1 MDRIHKIV
9 YINLDRRT
17 DRREQVEGELHR
29 MGVSGER
36 FAAIDRR
43 PGIVGCGLSHLAV
56 LERAEAEGWEN
67 VLVLED
73 DFQFVVDKETV
84 QKNLSR
90 FFESGIPYDILMLSY
105 NLQKKHPEQPEPPLN
120 EFLTRALDVQT
131 TSGYLIHR
139 RFYAPLRTLWKENL
153 PPLIETGQHWNYAL
167 DQSWKQLQP
176 TAQWFC
182 MNPRIG
188 MQRASYSDIGDQF
201 VYYGD
206 C

>member
-1 MDRIHKIV
+1 MDHIHKII

-17 DRREQVEGELHR
+17 DRREQIESELHR

-73 DFQFVVDKETV
+73 DFQFVVDKDTV
-84 QKNLSR
+84 QKNLSL

-105 NLQKKHPEQPEPPLN
+105 NLQKKHPEQVLQDVV
-120 EFLTRALDVQT
+120 TRALDVQT
-131 TSGYLIHR
+131 TSGYLVHR
-139 RFYAPLRTLWKENL
+139 RFYAPLVSLWKENL
-153 PPLIETGQHWNYAL
+153 PQLIATGEHWNYAL
-167 DQSWKQLQP
+167 DQSWKRLQP
-176 TAQWFC
+176 EAQWFC
-182 MNPRIG
+182 MTPRIG
-188 MQRASYSDIGDQF
+188 MQRASYSDIGERF
-201 VYYGD
+201 VHYED